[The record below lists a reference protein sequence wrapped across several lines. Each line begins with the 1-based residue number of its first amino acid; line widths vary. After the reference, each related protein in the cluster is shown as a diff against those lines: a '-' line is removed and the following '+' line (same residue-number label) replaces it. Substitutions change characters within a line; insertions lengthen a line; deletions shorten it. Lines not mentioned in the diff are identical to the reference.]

1 MILLS
6 KRSYTNLS
14 NQFELQL
21 QQVISSL
28 KSLSFYKTVGLSQA
42 DLMIGNAQKSYESGS
57 IGYLEYFQSLE
68 YGIQIKLDHL
78 NALNNYNQAVV
89 KLQYLLGE

>member
-1 MILLS
+1 M
-6 KRSYTNLS
+6 S

-42 DLMIGNAQKSYESGS
+42 DLMIGNAKKSYESGS
-57 IGYLEYFQSLE
+57 IGYLEYFKSLE